1 MFRCPPR
8 STHTY
13 TLFPYTTLFRTIG
26 TIIKPSVGPDP
37 EATAAQVAWLLDA
50 GIDFIKDDELQSDG
64 PACPFEARVAAVMR
78 VINDHAERTGKK
90 VMYRSEEHT
99 SELQSLMRTSYAVF
113 CLKKKKKHR
122 RK

>member
-13 TLFPYTTLFRTIG
+13 TLFPYTTLFRTIC
-26 TIIKPSVGPDP
+26 TIIKPGVGLDP
-37 EATAAQVAWLLDA
+37 EATAAQVAGLLDA

-90 VMYRSEEHT
+90 VMYAANLTGDIDEIGRAH
-99 SELQSLMRTSYAVF
+99 V
-113 CLKKKKKHR
+113 
-122 RK
+122 